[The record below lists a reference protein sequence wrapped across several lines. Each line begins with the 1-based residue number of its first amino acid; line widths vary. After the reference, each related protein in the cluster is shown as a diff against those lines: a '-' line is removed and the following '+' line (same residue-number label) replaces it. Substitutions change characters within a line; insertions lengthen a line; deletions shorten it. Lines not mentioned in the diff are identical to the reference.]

1 MQKCSKF
8 KQNDMETIMKIKR
21 LITLLFIF
29 ILCLNLYAKQ
39 KEKTTVEHPMEYI
52 LDLSEIGDFKF
63 LYNDFYGDAK
73 KSKRQVCLN
82 FTKFVRRNKPQI
94 GDTVRITGVL
104 TSPIDIDKLI
114 VGIVDDSVSAD
125 YWMNL
130 AKDGSSVSEQR
141 KTPDTA
147 ISNIKAGEPY
157 NLDVKFT
164 IKQKM
169 RLRFAV
175 QLAYGEQNGKPC
187 KMKVKRLCESY
198 FGTTGL

>member
-1 MQKCSKF
+1 
-8 KQNDMETIMKIKR
+8 MKIRR
-21 LITLLFIF
+21 LIQFF
-29 ILCLNLYAKQ
+29 FCFALCLNLSAKQ
-39 KEKTTVEHPMEYI
+39 KEIINVEHPMEYI

-63 LYNDFYGDAK
+63 LNNDLYGDSK

-94 GDTVRITGVL
+94 GDTVRITGIL
-104 TSPIDIDKLI
+104 TSPIDIDRLI

-130 AKDGSSVSEQR
+130 TKEGTSVSEQR
-141 KTPDTA
+141 KAPDTTV
-147 ISNIKAGEPY
+147 SNIKAGQPF
-157 NLDVKFT
+157 NLDITFT

-169 RLRFAV
+169 RLRFAI

-187 KMKVKRLCESY
+187 KMKVSRLCDSY
-198 FGTTGL
+198 FGTTGM